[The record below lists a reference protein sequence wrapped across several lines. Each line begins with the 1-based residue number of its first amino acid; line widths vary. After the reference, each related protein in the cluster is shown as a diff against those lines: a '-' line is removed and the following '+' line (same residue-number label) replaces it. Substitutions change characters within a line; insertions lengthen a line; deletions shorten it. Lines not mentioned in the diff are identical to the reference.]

1 MGHESIYKDYIV
13 YVCMCLHAY
22 AQRKAPGPAHKSYV
36 YHIEV
41 KQHRSHKGMERRK
54 QVPDESIYKIGK
66 YIEYICSCLCIIIKI
81 LKHT

>member
-1 MGHESIYKDYIV
+1 MCIEHQCYRLPEGKGIYFSYTGKHRSQHGR
-13 YVCMCLHAY
+13 L
-22 AQRKAPGPAHKSYV
+22 QRYV

-66 YIEYICSCLCIIIKI
+66 YIEYICSCICIIIKV
-81 LKHT
+81 LKSI